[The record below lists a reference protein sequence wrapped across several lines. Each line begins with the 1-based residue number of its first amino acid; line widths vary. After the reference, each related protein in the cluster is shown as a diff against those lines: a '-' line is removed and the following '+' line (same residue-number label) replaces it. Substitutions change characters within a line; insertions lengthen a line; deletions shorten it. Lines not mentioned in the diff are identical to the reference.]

1 LQLEYLVY
9 PALVVVTLFVSR
21 IVWNL
26 ADKTAKKL
34 LNEHGEVC
42 KYENEIKAM
51 LRRQEELREDKLPEI
66 QKTIAILS
74 ERYETVIENINK
86 LADKLEKALDECVKQ
101 KSKG

>member
-1 LQLEYLVY
+1 MQLEYWIY
-9 PALVVVTLFVSR
+9 PALIIVTLFASR

-34 LNEHGEVC
+34 LDNHSEVC

-51 LRRQEELREDKLPEI
+51 LKRQEELRENKLPEI

-74 ERYETVIENINK
+74 ERYEIVIENINK
-86 LADKLEKALDECVKQ
+86 LAEKLEKALNECIKQ
-101 KSKG
+101 KIKG